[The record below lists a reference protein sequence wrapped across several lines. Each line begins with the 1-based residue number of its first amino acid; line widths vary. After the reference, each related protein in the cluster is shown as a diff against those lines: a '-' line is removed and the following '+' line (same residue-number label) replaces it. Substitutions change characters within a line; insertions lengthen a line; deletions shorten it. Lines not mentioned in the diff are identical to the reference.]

1 MPDPA
6 MKMKKM
12 HLPLPP
18 DLHARLKEE
27 SEASG
32 TPSTVLAREAVEE
45 WLERRRR
52 ERVAED
58 IRAYA
63 REMAGTDA
71 DLDEDLEEAGID
83 AWLEHDR

>member
-1 MPDPA
+1 MPDTA
-6 MKMKKM
+6 MKKM

-18 DLHARLKEE
+18 DMHAQLKEE

-32 TPSTVLAREAVEE
+32 TPSTVLARQAVEE
-45 WLERRRR
+45 WLVRRRH
-52 ERVAED
+52 ERVAEE

-63 REMAGTDA
+63 QAMAGTEA
-71 DLDEDLEEAGID
+71 DLDADLEEAGID